1 MAVAIGIEKY
11 QAFVG
16 GEKVDGSGGET
27 FDVVNPTT
35 GRVIAAVAK
44 CTPADVDKAVVAAK
58 AAALDWA
65 TRPVSERAKAL
76 LRLSGLLVAH
86 KEELAALETTQHG
99 SPIRK
104 TMNFDM
110 PLAAD
115 TFEYFAGIGRALTGD
130 TLPVGPWAHSITVK
144 EPLGVVGLITPWN
157 FPTVTAV
164 WKLAAALITGNT
176 CIVKPP
182 SSAPLSVLRLAE
194 LCVEAGIPGG
204 AVNVL
209 TGPGESVGEA
219 MVTHPGI
226 AKIGFTGD
234 TSTGKRI
241 MKLASDTAKPVGLE
255 LGGNNAF
262 IVLEDADVDAAVEGA
277 IFGSFFNSGQVCA
290 ASSRFFVH
298 ESRYDEFAQKFVEAA
313 KLLRVGDPMDP
324 MTVIGPVPF
333 ASHREKI
340 ESYVASAKAAG
351 ATVLLEGGRPD
362 TPETQDGYFVLPTI
376 FGDADNAMEFMQHEV
391 FGPVVGIA
399 KFGTNDEAVA
409 LANGTKYGLS
419 ASVWTKDL
427 RVGLALANRLEVGT
441 VWLNEHL
448 MIFCET
454 PWGGCKE
461 SGYGKDLSAMVLEEY
476 VHTKHIYVDLTGA
489 VVKPW
494 YGILK

>member
-1 MAVAIGIEKY
+1 MAVAAGINRY
-11 QAFVG
+11 QAFMG
-16 GEKVDGSGGET
+16 GEKVDGSEGET
-27 FDVVNPTT
+27 FDVVNPAT
-35 GRVIAAVAK
+35 GQVIAAVSK
-44 CTPADVDKAVVAAK
+44 CTPHDVDKAVAAAVAAG
-58 AAALDWA
+58 LDWA
-65 TRPVSERAKAL
+65 SRPVSERSKAL
-76 LRLSGLLVAH
+76 LRLSALIAAH
-86 KEELAALETTQHG
+86 TEELAVLETAQHG

-104 TMNFDM
+104 TMNFDL
-110 PLAAD
+110 PQCAD
-115 TFEYFAGIGRALTGD
+115 TFEYFAGIGRAMTGD
-130 TLPVGPWAHSITVK
+130 TLPVGPWAHSVTVK
-144 EPLGVVGLITPWN
+144 EPLGVIGLITPWN
-157 FPTVTAV
+157 FPALMVA

-182 SSAPLSVLRLAE
+182 SAAPLTVLRLAE

-255 LGGNNAF
+255 LGGNNAL

-277 IFGSFFNSGQVCA
+277 LFGSYFNTGQVCA
-290 ASSRFFVH
+290 ASSRLFIH
-298 ESRYDEFAQKFVEAA
+298 ESLYDEFVTKFIEGT

-333 ASHREKI
+333 ESHREKI
-340 ESYVASAKAAG
+340 EAYVASAKASG
-351 ATVLLEGGRPD
+351 ATVLLDGGRPD
-362 TPETQDGYFVLPTI
+362 TPETRNGYFVLPTI
-376 FGDADNAMEFMQHEV
+376 FGDADNSQAYMQDEI
-391 FGPVVGIA
+391 FGPVVGVG
-399 KFGTNDEAVA
+399 KFGTNDEAMA

-419 ASVWTKDL
+419 ASIWTKDL
-427 RVGLALANRLEVGT
+427 RVGLALAHQLQVGT

-448 MIFCET
+448 MLFCDT

-461 SGYGKDLSAMVLEEY
+461 SGYGKDLSTMVLEEY
-476 VHTKHIYVDLTGA
+476 VHTKQIYVDLTGA
-489 VVKPW
+489 AVKPW
-494 YGILK
+494 YAILK